1 MYNNYPYLLFLL
13 FLIFLLVIEWRY
25 KGNKIRIWMR
35 IITSCSFV
43 LFFGF
48 RGYVGTDWYNYETS
62 YQLTSWKVWLLTDYE
77 IGFSALVKTLKAL
90 SFPYFYAIAV
100 ITGIQTLLFD
110 NLVSKTSRSIVFPY
124 ILLIALFPIVVI
136 DLQRNFLAI
145 LIAMHGVLYLQNG
158 KTAKFY
164 LLVLL
169 ATLFHFTSVVFF
181 ILPFL
186 NRKRFSTVLLSSLL
200 VLGCVIYAFQINF
213 YQPVLTAIG
222 ELIGGRTEHLINQV
236 VRVDEYAYGFSIGI
250 VEKAVLF
257 LVILLTYSQ
266 VEDKQLIF
274 VNCCIVYILV
284 YFYFST
290 SQSFINRFA
299 NLFMF
304 GYLWYYAYAFITY
317 RSSKLYSLFIVFI
330 LSFCML
336 RTYASYSPEI
346 YRYVNILITD
356 EDYSRRVDVRDRHYI
371 N

>member
-13 FLIFLLVIEWRY
+13 FLIFLLVIEWKYEGDKVRLW
-25 KGNKIRIWMR
+25 IRIS
-35 IITSCSFV
+35 TLTTFV
-43 LFFGF
+43 IFFGF
-48 RGYVGTDWYNYETS
+48 RGYVGTDWYNYEVS
-62 YQLTSWKVWLLTDYE
+62 YQLTSWSNWLISDYE

-90 SFPYFYAIAV
+90 SFNYFFVVAV
-100 ITGIQTLLFD
+100 ITCVQGLLFD
-110 NLVSKTSRSIVFPY
+110 NLINKVSRSIVFPY

-145 LIAMHGVLYLQNG
+145 LIAMHGVLYLHNG
-158 KTAKFY
+158 KTAKYY
-164 LLVLL
+164 LFVLL
-169 ATLFHFTSVVFF
+169 AILFHFSSIVFLV
-181 ILPFL
+181 LPL
-186 NRKRFSTVLLSSLL
+186 LSKRRFSIILLASLFII
-200 VLGCVIYAFQINF
+200 GCVIYVLQINF
-213 YQPVLTAIG
+213 YQPVLAALG

-257 LVILLTYSQ
+257 LVILITYPKIP
-266 VEDKQLIF
+266 DKYLVF
-274 VNCCIVYILV
+274 VNACIVYVLI

-317 RSSKLYSLFIVFI
+317 RNSKLYSLFIVFI

-356 EDYSRRVDVRDRHYI
+356 EDYSRRVDARDRHYS